1 MRYDSLPFITV
12 SASMDKETVFPI
24 LHSYAPYASEF
35 LLQELSKMLTGD
47 FKLDGEISVL
57 PNLMASQHAL
67 DQLMYVQ
74 AFMIFN
80 AGAGYYT
87 EREGLDSYE
96 LRYTLSGE
104 GVLEYEG
111 KKYTLKEGDGY
122 FISCQKPHIYYS
134 GKNGWKSTVLHIN
147 GGLCSDF
154 FERYEK
160 DGQYRISNDT
170 MPSFET
176 MQFQVLQATQKVH
189 PYQEY
194 RINCLLDLLL
204 TELLTST
211 ESLSANQKGNNAEV
225 ISTLLDYI
233 HSHYMED
240 IVFEKMA
247 KTFGISRTLLFS
259 EFKRYTGFTPAVY
272 LMKIRIS
279 QAKLLLANTSL
290 SVESVSMQAGFNDA
304 GHFSQIF
311 KKEVGTTPL
320 KYRKSAGI
328 SKQPF

>member
-1 MRYDSLPFITV
+1 MTYDSLPFITI
-12 SASMDKETVFPI
+12 SASMNKETVFPM
-24 LHSYAPYASEF
+24 LHAYAPYVSEF
-35 LLQELSKMLTGD
+35 LLYELSKMLTGD
-47 FKLDGEISVL
+47 FKLGGAISVL
-57 PNLMASQHAL
+57 PNLMASQHTL
-67 DQLMYVQ
+67 EQLMYVQ

-80 AGAGYYT
+80 ANAGYYT
-87 EREGLDSYE
+87 QREGLDSYE

-147 GGLCSDF
+147 GGLCNDF
-154 FERYEK
+154 YERYEK
-160 DGQYRISNDT
+160 DGQCRISKDT
-170 MPSFET
+170 MPAFET

-211 ESLSANQKGNNAEV
+211 ESLSTNQRGNSSEV

-233 HSHYMED
+233 HSHYAED

-272 LMKIRIS
+272 LMKIRIR

-290 SVESVSMQAGFNDA
+290 SIEAVSMQTGFNDA

-311 KKEVGTTPL
+311 KKEVGITPL
-320 KYRKSAGI
+320 KYRKAANV
-328 SKQPF
+328 

>member
-1 MRYDSLPFITV
+1 MDYDSLPFITV
-12 SASMDKETVFPI
+12 SASLDKETVFPI
-24 LHSYAPYASEF
+24 MQSYAPYASDF
-35 LLQELSKMLTGD
+35 LLYELSKMLTGS
-47 FKLDGEISVL
+47 FKLEGEISVL
-57 PNLMASQHAL
+57 PNLMTSQHAL
-67 DQLMYVQ
+67 EQLMYVQ

-80 AGAGYYT
+80 ASAGYYT

-111 KKYTLKEGDGY
+111 KKYALKEGDGY

-147 GGLCSDF
+147 GGLCNDF

-160 DGQYRISNDT
+160 DGQYRISKDT

-194 RINCLLDLLL
+194 RINCLLNLLL
-204 TELLTST
+204 TELLTSA
-211 ESLSANQKGNNAEV
+211 ESLSANQKGNNFEV
-225 ISTLLDYI
+225 ISTLLDHI
-233 HSHYMED
+233 HSHYAED

-272 LMKIRIS
+272 LMKIRIR
-279 QAKLLLANTSL
+279 QAKLLLANTTL
-290 SVESVSMQAGFNDA
+290 PIEAVSMQAGFNDA

-311 KKEVGTTPL
+311 KKEVGTTPP
-320 KYRKSAGI
+320 KYRKSANV
-328 SKQPF
+328 

>member
-1 MRYDSLPFITV
+1 MTYDSLPFITI
-12 SASMDKETVFPI
+12 SASMNKETVFPM
-24 LHSYAPYASEF
+24 LHAYAPYVSEF
-35 LLQELSKMLTGD
+35 LLYELSKMLTGD
-47 FKLDGEISVL
+47 FKLEGEISVL

-67 DQLMYVQ
+67 EQLMYVQ

-80 AGAGYYT
+80 ANAGYYT
-87 EREGLDSYE
+87 QREGLDSYE

-147 GGLCSDF
+147 GGLCNDF
-154 FERYEK
+154 YERYEK
-160 DGQYRISNDT
+160 DGQCRISKDT
-170 MPSFET
+170 MPAFET

-211 ESLSANQKGNNAEV
+211 ESLSTNQRGNSSEV

-233 HSHYMED
+233 HSHYAED

-272 LMKIRIS
+272 LMKIRIR

-290 SVESVSMQAGFNDA
+290 SIEAVSMQTGFNDA

-311 KKEVGTTPL
+311 KKEVGITPL
-320 KYRKSAGI
+320 KYRKAANV
-328 SKQPF
+328 

>member
-160 DGQYRISNDT
+160 DGQYWISNDT

-290 SVESVSMQAGFNDA
+290 SVETVSMQAGFNDA

-328 SKQPF
+328 SKQAF